1 MEVRHDLGDN
11 ILFTENEFSRRINI
25 TSSRDSL
32 NGYQK
37 GKCFYCRK
45 GIQIEKSSDGDIVDV
60 DHFFPHTLL
69 TELPEVNIN
78 GVWNLVLA
86 CQDCNRG
93 TGGKFERIPKIQFLE
108 RLHARNE
115 YLINSHHPLRET
127 IINQTGK
134 DTPKRIKF
142 LQQMDQKAIEIIPTR
157 WSPPEDHEG

>member
-1 MEVRHDLGDN
+1 MQINPHLLEVRHDLGDN
-11 ILFTENEFSRRINI
+11 ILFTENDLSRRINI

-78 GVWNLVLA
+78 GVSIYIFYSW
-86 CQDCNRG
+86 
-93 TGGKFERIPKIQFLE
+93 
-108 RLHARNE
+108 RN
-115 YLINSHHPLRET
+115 YMINFSSCG
-127 IINQTGK
+127 II
-134 DTPKRIKF
+134 IKTYYF
-142 LQQMDQKAIEIIPTR
+142 
-157 WSPPEDHEG
+157 